1 MSFLK
6 GTNVELI
13 AACAVA
19 GTAISDTATGN
30 VLNTADGAAYLPIGF
45 FNGQLYRTV
54 NLRASGIYSTPSS
67 GTATIKLGAT
77 FNTAQGTIGSLFITS
92 GAITPASSMSSAL
105 WDLDL
110 EITAST
116 YTETSGSGTVNV
128 MGIGTLTLHN
138 STTTTAGAVYGIGG
152 TSLVDLV
159 TYTGYFLEVY
169 GIWGSAVS
177 GNTMTGERTSIYGC
191 N

>member
-19 GTAISDTATGN
+19 GTAISNSATAG
-30 VLNTADGAAYLPIGF
+30 VLNSADGAAYLPIGF

-54 NLRASGIYSTPSS
+54 NIRASGIYSSPASAP
-67 GTATIKLGAT
+67 ATMQLGVT
-77 FNTAQGTIGSLFITS
+77 LNTSQGSIGSLTILS
-92 GAITPASSMSSAL
+92 GAITPTVSMSSAL

-128 MGIGTLTLHN
+128 MGIGTLALHN

-152 TSLVDLV
+152 TSLVSAV

-169 GIWGSAVS
+169 GKFGSAVS
-177 GNTMTGERTSIYGC
+177 GSTVTGERTSVYGC